1 MTRSK
6 WLSAER
12 FTIVGYICYLARDPT
27 SRLEFTMLSS
37 RTFFPAGLPAGL
49 RTVSLLA
56 AATCAVLSTNALA
69 LQPSERVENFR
80 LLDHAGDS
88 HELYYYDTA
97 KAVVL
102 LTQSNACKASTA
114 AIAKVDALQQQHD
127 DGTLQS
133 FLINSS
139 AGDSRAQ
146 IEAFA
151 AKQGQQTPILM
162 DASQLI
168 GESMQLNTAGEMLIL
183 NTADWTVAYRGAPN
197 RHADKAL
204 KAVLNGKPVAK
215 QSSRVKGCDVAYP
228 AQVARA
234 EHANIS
240 YADDVAP
247 ILLDNCV
254 SCHRQGGI
262 GPWAMTNY
270 TMIQGF
276 APMIREVLRTKRMP
290 PWHADPKHGT
300 FSNDR
305 SLTVAEEKTLVHW
318 IEAGAPRG
326 AGEDPLVTTDIE
338 YTEWDT
344 EGVLGKPHYVVDIP
358 ASEIPASGVVDYKY
372 HYVKNPIGRDVW
384 VQAAE
389 VLPGD
394 RAVLHHVIT
403 AFGDMITEGKY
414 KGRMKHTGGLRGY
427 APGITNEPFPE
438 NTGVFLPADATLEF
452 QVHYT
457 TSGKATVDESRM
469 GLWFYDKAPEK
480 QVYTKFIANGK
491 IRIPAHAAN
500 HAEQEEYVIPND
512 AILYNVMPHAHF
524 RGKAAEF
531 RAFYPDGT
539 EELLLSVPNYD
550 FNWQTTYEFSKP
562 KFVPE
567 GTRIVQTNWW
577 DNSAANSANPD
588 PSIEVTWGE
597 QSWEEML
604 FGAFLM
610 RTLDADEARA
620 MRTASDTSASPQGLP
635 GGQ

>member
-1 MTRSK
+1 MHPNS
-6 WLSAER
+6 L
-12 FTIVGYICYLARDPT
+12 
-27 SRLEFTMLSS
+27 
-37 RTFFPAGLPAGL
+37 L
-49 RTVSLLA
+49 RTLRTGLLLMIGSA
-56 AATCAVLSTNALA
+56 IVPMAHG
-69 LQPSERVENFR
+69 LQPSQQVENFR
-80 LLDHAGDS
+80 LLDHAGIS

-102 LTQSNACKASTA
+102 LTQSNQCNVASTA
-114 AIAKVDALQQQHD
+114 MAQATALQEAYADQ
-127 DGTLQS
+127 GVLV
-133 FLINSS
+133 FMINSTAS
-139 AGDSRAQ
+139 DSRSA
-146 IEAFA
+146 IEAA
-151 AKQGQQTPILM
+151 AEKAGIKIPILM
-162 DASQLI
+162 DSTQLI
-168 GESMQLNTAGEMLIL
+168 GESMNLATAGEALVL
-183 NTADWTVAYRGAPN
+183 NTADWTVAYRGAAN
-197 RHADKAL
+197 KYANKAL
-204 KAVLNGKPVAK
+204 NAVLAG
-215 QSSRVKGCDVAYP
+215 QRVKKTTSKIKGCAVDYP
-228 AQVARA
+228 AQQARA
-234 EHANIS
+234 THASIS
-240 YADDVAP
+240 YQQDIAP

-270 TMIQGF
+270 TMIKGF
-276 APMIREVLRTKRMP
+276 APMIREVLRTQRMP

-305 SLTVAEEKTLVHW
+305 SLTDTELTTLVHW

-326 AGEDPLVTTDIE
+326 EGEDPLVTTDIE

-358 ASEIPASGVVDYKY
+358 AAEIPASGTVDYKY

-384 VQAAE
+384 VHATE

-403 AFGDMITEGKY
+403 AFGDMITEGPY

-457 TSGKATVDESRM
+457 TSGKATVDESRL
-469 GLWFYDKAPEK
+469 GLWFHDEAPERR
-480 QVYTKFIANGK
+480 VFTKFIANGK

-500 HAEQEEYVIPND
+500 HAEKEEYTIPKD
-512 AILYNVMPHAHF
+512 SILYNVMPHAHF

-550 FNWQTTYEFSKP
+550 FNWQTTYEFKEP
-562 KFVPE
+562 KFVPA

-588 PSIEVTWGE
+588 PTIEVTWGE

-610 RTLDADEARA
+610 RTLDAKEAEQ
-620 MRTASDTSASPQGLP
+620 MRTARRAELPLTVP
-635 GGQ
+635 GGGS

>member
-1 MTRSK
+1 MPMPP
-6 WLSAER
+6 L
-12 FTIVGYICYLARDPT
+12 
-27 SRLEFTMLSS
+27 SRLTRYCTLIAV
-37 RTFFPAGLPAGL
+37 T
-49 RTVSLLA
+49 TVLA
-56 AATCAVLSTNALA
+56 SNAAA

-80 LLDHAGDS
+80 LLDHAGAS

-102 LTQSNACKASTA
+102 MTQSNSCKSSNKAMAKA
-114 AIAKVDALQQQHD
+114 AALQQD
-127 DGTLQS
+127 YADKGVRV
-133 FLINSS
+133 FMINSS
-139 AGDSRAQ
+139 ANDSRSA
-146 IEAFA
+146 IEAA
-151 AKQGQQTPILM
+151 AAQAALNVPILM
-162 DASQLI
+162 DSAQLI
-168 GESMQLNTAGEMLIL
+168 GESMALDTAGEALVL
-183 NTADWTVAYRGAPN
+183 NTADWTVAYRGAAN
-197 RHADKAL
+197 KHATKAL
-204 KAVLNGKPVAK
+204 DAVLAGERV
-215 QSSRVKGCDVAYP
+215 SRPSTKAKGCEVAYP
-228 AQVARA
+228 EQQARA
-234 EHANIS
+234 QHANIS
-240 YADDVAP
+240 YEKDIAP
-247 ILLDNCV
+247 ILLNNCV

-262 GPWAMTNY
+262 GPWAMDNF
-270 TMIQGF
+270 TMVKGF
-276 APMIREVLRTKRMP
+276 APMIREVLRTQRMP

-305 SLTVAEEKTLVHW
+305 SLSNTELKTLVHW

-326 AGEDPLVTTDIE
+326 EGEDPLVTTDVE

-384 VQAAE
+384 VHATE

-403 AFGDMITEGKY
+403 AFGDMVTEGPY

-457 TSGKATVDESRM
+457 TSGKATVDESRL
-469 GLWFYDKAPEK
+469 GLWFHEDAPEK
-480 QVYTKFIANGK
+480 QVFSKFIANGK

-500 HAEQEEYVIPND
+500 HAEKEEYTVPKD

-550 FNWQTTYEFSKP
+550 FNWQTTYEFAEP

-610 RTLDADEARA
+610 RILDADEAEQ
-620 MRTASDTSASPQGLP
+620 MRTARRAQQSPNAMP
-635 GGQ
+635 GGGS

>member
-1 MTRSK
+1 MRAS
-6 WLSAER
+6 R
-12 FTIVGYICYLARDPT
+12 FAFAC
-27 SRLEFTMLSS
+27 
-37 RTFFPAGLPAGL
+37 
-49 RTVSLLA
+49 SLLFSLITMSA
-56 AATCAVLSTNALA
+56 QA
-69 LQPSERVENFR
+69 LQPADRVDNFR
-80 LLDHAGDS
+80 LLDHSGAS
-88 HELYYYDTA
+88 HELYYHKGA
-97 KAVVL
+97 SAVVL
-102 LTQSNACKASTA
+102 MTQSNRCKDSDA
-114 AIAKVDALQQQHD
+114 AMERIQSLQDSYAAQ
-127 DGTLQS
+127 GVAF
-133 FLINSS
+133 FLINSHPD
-139 AGDSRAQ
+139 DSRSA
-146 IEAFA
+146 INAKA
-151 AKQGQQTPILM
+151 ASAKLAVPILM
-162 DASQLI
+162 DSTQLI
-168 GESMQLNTAGEMLIL
+168 GESMALTRAGEVLIL
-183 NTADWTVAYRGAPN
+183 QPDNWSVAYRGGAN
-197 RHADKAL
+197 KHVAKAL
-204 KAVLNGKPVAK
+204 DQLLKGEPVARSTSK
-215 QSSRVKGCDVAYP
+215 VKGCAVPYP
-228 AQVARA
+228 AQQARA

-240 YADDVAP
+240 YADDIAP

-254 SCHRQGGI
+254 SCHRAGGI

-270 TMIQGF
+270 TMVRGF

-290 PWHADPKHGT
+290 PWHADPAHGE

-305 SLTVAEEKTLVHW
+305 SLSDTQVKTLVHW

-326 AGEDPLVTTDIE
+326 EGSDPLVETDVQ

-344 EGVLGKPHYVVDIP
+344 EGALGKPHFVVDIP
-358 ASEIPASGVVDYKY
+358 PSEIPASGVVDYKY

-403 AFGDMITEGKY
+403 AFGDMITEGPY

-427 APGITNEPFPE
+427 APGITNQAFPD

-469 GLWFYDKAPEK
+469 GLWFYDEPPER
-480 QVYTKFIANGK
+480 QVFTKFIANGK

-500 HAEQEEYVIPND
+500 HAETEEYVIPKD
-512 AILYNVMPHAHF
+512 SILYNVMPHAHF

-539 EELLLSVPNYD
+539 QELLLSVPNYD
-550 FNWQTTYEFSKP
+550 FNWQTTYEFAEP

-610 RTLDADEARA
+610 RTLDAEEASQMRA
-620 MRTASDTSASPQGLP
+620 AQVAPTAQSLS
-635 GGQ
+635 GGGR